1 MERTWKR
8 SGGKFR
14 QPDAESETQV
24 ERSATF
30 THLLRGTE
38 DGLAGLKPA
47 LREMRAHLTDRGI
60 YPA

>member
-38 DGLAGLKPA
+38 DGLAG
-47 LREMRAHLTDRGI
+47 
-60 YPA
+60 